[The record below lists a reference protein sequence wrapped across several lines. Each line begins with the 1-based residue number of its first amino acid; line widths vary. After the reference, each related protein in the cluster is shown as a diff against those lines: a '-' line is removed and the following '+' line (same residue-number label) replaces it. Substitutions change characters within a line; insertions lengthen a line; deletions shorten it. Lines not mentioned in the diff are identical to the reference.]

1 MSGTFGGEGRFP
13 SVWREPTLRFF
24 LAFFALIGHPSQTAA
39 QGEYHWSDQF
49 GNKSTLLNGTVIAG
63 VSDLGAVFYNPGRLA
78 QILRPEFLLTAE
90 AFEMTQVE
98 AMAGTGEKD
107 QIEQVKIRGLPSL
120 VSGVFTL
127 PSLPGHRFAYSFL
140 TRRHSD
146 SNLLSTSKEE
156 GDFYPDIP
164 GQEIYLGSWETVS
177 KLDEKWVGITWA
189 RPISPRVSLGLSTF
203 MTYRGR
209 TRRVETNDRVVT
221 GGGEAS
227 VVSRFREYRFSSY
240 GLVWKGGVAVERNGF
255 RVGLTATTPEITP
268 LGSGSVRYEDLFVR
282 PGTPGAGSPADVA
295 VLFHEKGLKTRTHSP
310 ISLGAGVSWII
321 SRGEIHLGGEWYSG
335 VSRYRVLGADSI
347 PGPISGEAYA
357 YEVVDELKP
366 VFNIGLGIEWQV
378 SQALSAYGSLIR
390 DASAAS
396 GDLPSPFSFESQ
408 VGSSIFNGD
417 GFHAGG
423 GLSVESRWVHLT
435 AGATYGEVRGK
446 MERPFG
452 SATMDSGL
460 GVPELEEIR
469 TLRRRWRFLLG
480 FSIPLVRGT
489 SLEGGG
495 RERSNGSSP
504 APHTAR
510 GNSQR
515 FTVRERPQTEPEDV
529 KGPEWPHAGDDAL
542 LPGTFGCPGPAPA
555 RRAR

>member
-1 MSGTFGGEGRFP
+1 MSGTFGEVGRSP
-13 SVWREPTLRFF
+13 STWWESTLWIF
-24 LAFFALIGHPSQTAA
+24 LAFSALLGHPSSIAA

-63 VSDLGAVFYNPGRLA
+63 VSDLGAVFYNPARLA

-98 AMAGTGEKD
+98 VMAGKGEKD
-107 QIEQVKIRGLPSL
+107 QIEQVKLRGLPSL

-146 SNLLSTSKEE
+146 SNLLSTSEEE
-156 GDFYPDIP
+156 GDFYPDVP

-177 KLDEKWVGITWA
+177 KLDEKWVGLTWS
-189 RPISPRVSLGLSTF
+189 RPTSHRVSLGLSTF

-209 TRRVETNDRVVT
+209 TRRVETNQRVLT
-221 GGGEAS
+221 GSGEAT

-240 GLVWKGGVAVERNGF
+240 GLVWKGGVAAELGAV
-255 RVGLTATTPEITP
+255 RVGLTVTTPELTP
-268 LGSGSVRYEDLFVR
+268 LGSGSVRYEDLWVR
-282 PGTPGAGSPADVA
+282 PGTPGPGAPADVA
-295 VLFHEKGLKTRTHSP
+295 VLFHEKGLKARTHSP
-310 ISLGAGVSWII
+310 LSLGAGVSWMIP
-321 SRGEIHLGGEWYSG
+321 RGEIHLGGEWYSG

-357 YEVVDELKP
+357 YEILDELKP
-366 VFNIGLGIEWQV
+366 VFNFGLGIEWQV

-408 VGSSIFNGD
+408 VGSSIFNGN
-417 GFHAGG
+417 GFYAGG
-423 GLSVESRWVHLT
+423 GLSLESKWVDLT
-435 AGATYGEVRGK
+435 AGATYGEVRGR

-452 SATMDSGL
+452 PATMDSGL
-460 GVPELEEIR
+460 GIPEVDEVR

-480 FSIPLVRGT
+480 FSIPLVR
-489 SLEGGG
+489 EG
-495 RERSNGSSP
+495 
-504 APHTAR
+504 
-510 GNSQR
+510 
-515 FTVRERPQTEPEDV
+515 PQTELGDV
-529 KGPEWPHAGDDAL
+529 GESRWPRAGDHAIY
-542 LPGTFGCPGPAPA
+542 PGTLEGPGSAPT
-555 RRAR
+555 RSVR

>member
-1 MSGTFGGEGRFP
+1 MSGASGEKGRVP
-13 SVWREPTLRFF
+13 SMWWEPTLWFF

-189 RPISPRVSLGLSTF
+189 GPMSPRVSLGLSTF

-209 TRRVETNDRVVT
+209 TRRVETNDRVLT
-221 GGGEAS
+221 GGGDAS
-227 VVSRFREYRFSSY
+227 VVSRLREYRFSSY

-255 RVGLTATTPEITP
+255 HVGLTVTTPEITP

-282 PGTPGAGSPADVA
+282 PETPGAGSPADVA

-310 ISLGAGVSWII
+310 FSLGAGVSWMIP
-321 SRGEIHLGGEWYSG
+321 RGEIHLGGEWYSG

-366 VFNIGLGIEWQV
+366 VFNIGLGVEWQV

-408 VGSSIFNGD
+408 VGSSILNGD

-423 GLSVESRWVHLT
+423 GLSLESRWVDLT

-446 MERPFG
+446 MEGPSG
-452 SATMDSGL
+452 AAATATGL
-460 GVPELEEIR
+460 GIPELTEIR

-480 FSIPLVRGT
+480 FSIPLVRET
-489 SLEGGG
+489 STQG
-495 RERSNGSSP
+495 RIQETPDGS
-504 APHTAR
+504 
-510 GNSQR
+510 
-515 FTVRERPQTEPEDV
+515 
-529 KGPEWPHAGDDAL
+529 
-542 LPGTFGCPGPAPA
+542 
-555 RRAR
+555 